1 MATLKELAERCNVS
15 KMTVIRTIDSLGL
28 RGEHVVKKGERGMLD
43 IDDYAASLIAD
54 TLLKRAEPQPTP
66 AEVEVKAQEEQ
77 AHAQLEATAA
87 IYRSWIEESKKS
99 YEAQIVALK
108 EQLDVKD
115 AQIAQLTALLESQQA
130 TLDKERETSRE
141 ASEALRDALVRAN
154 NAAALV
160 GRLKSARLCSAYL
173 ASRGFCLH
181 LQRASRQ
188 AATTS

>member
-1 MATLKELAERCNVS
+1 MTTLKELAERCNVS

-160 GRLKSARLCSAYL
+160 GRLKSASLMQRIF
-173 ASRGFCLH
+173 GFKGL
-181 LQRASRQ
+181 LPAPSEG
-188 AATTS
+188 

>member
-1 MATLKELAERCNVS
+1 
-15 KMTVIRTIDSLGL
+15 
-28 RGEHVVKKGERGMLD
+28 MLF
-43 IDDYAASLIAD
+43 
-54 TLLKRAEPQPTP
+54 
-66 AEVEVKAQEEQ
+66 
-77 AHAQLEATAA
+77 
-87 IYRSWIEESKKS
+87 RSEESKKS

-160 GRLKSARLCSAYL
+160 GRLKSASLMQRIF
-173 ASRGFCLH
+173 GFKGL
-181 LQRASRQ
+181 LPAPSEG
-188 AATTS
+188 

>member
-87 IYRSWIEESKKS
+87 IYRSWIEESKSPMRRRSSPSKS
-99 YEAQIVALK
+99 NWMSKTLK
-108 EQLDVKD
+108 
-115 AQIAQLTALLESQQA
+115 
-130 TLDKERETSRE
+130 
-141 ASEALRDALVRAN
+141 
-154 NAAALV
+154 
-160 GRLKSARLCSAYL
+160 
-173 ASRGFCLH
+173 
-181 LQRASRQ
+181 
-188 AATTS
+188 